1 MLEFINEPVSV
12 EVRLHEDGSATP
24 LAFVWRGRRHEVE
37 SWGRQGAEKLDD
49 GRTVRTY
56 LVQTA
61 GPETWQLCLDTEATQ
76 WTVTRHWASGS
87 QVV

>member
-12 EVRLHEDGSATP
+12 EVRLHQDGAVTP
-24 LAFVWRGRRHEVE
+24 LAFVWRGRRLQVE
-37 SWGRQGAEKLDD
+37 SWGRESNETLDN
-49 GRTVRTY
+49 GRVVRTY

-61 GPETWQLCLDTEATQ
+61 GQETWQLCLDAETAQ
-76 WTVTRHWASGS
+76 WTLARHWGPSY